1 MFVLERK
8 TWKIIEFAVT
18 RTGSS
23 KYQFIFP
30 LSYATPA
37 TLMEITTPG
46 ESLYRQLPSWAGK
59 GKLAAMFVRKIH
71 TKVIR
76 L

>member
-1 MFVLERK
+1 MFVLERE
-8 TWKIIEFAVT
+8 TWKIIKFAVT

-30 LSYATPA
+30 LSYAIPV

-46 ESLYRQLPSWAGK
+46 ETYTGNSQHEQGNAN
-59 GKLAAMFVRKIH
+59 
-71 TKVIR
+71 
-76 L
+76 